1 MNRVFRS
8 VSLFPVVLQAVRR
21 GEGKKEERVCET
33 WTRNQKEEGDSVMY
47 DELIKQLRYCA
58 DATTC
63 RNCLWKTECCPTDM
77 QKKAADAIEEL
88 SKRVPPTPHGRLID
102 ADALIADIKRQCRE
116 VFRVDAV
123 SPDDFWIIRNEAY
136 NERLWG
142 TWCESFFGYLQTRP
156 TIIGGDDGEE

>member
-1 MNRVFRS
+1 M
-8 VSLFPVVLQAVRR
+8 
-21 GEGKKEERVCET
+21 
-33 WTRNQKEEGDSVMY
+33 MY
-47 DELIKQLRYCA
+47 EDLVKQLRYCA
-58 DATTC
+58 DTTTC

-88 SKRVPPTPHGRLID
+88 SKRVPPVPHGRLID

-123 SPDDFWIIRNEAY
+123 SPDDFWITRNEAY

-156 TIIGGDDGEE
+156 TIIEAEDGE